1 MRASNAD
8 GPPRLTLRLKRKH
21 GGASALTLER
31 ADGTTTWQRQE
42 RHAEFFA
49 HHDLTHFAVETTLAL
64 HGAFYGLVASG
75 WEFDDFSPPY
85 PRGPIPR
92 EALWAETVV
101 GMLDAERAS
110 RAAGGEALDADT
122 LNAQVRSKF
131 AAALVEPPREVTAAE
146 LAAIHAARAT
156 LFDRWWTTPE
166 GETLTLVFAP
176 APR

>member
-1 MRASNAD
+1 MRASSAD
-8 GPPRLTLRLKRKH
+8 GSARLTLRLKRKH

-42 RHAEFFA
+42 RYAEFFA

-64 HGAFYGLVASG
+64 AGAFYGLVASG

-92 EALWAETVV
+92 EALWAETIV

-110 RAAGGEALDADT
+110 RAAGGDLLDADA

-131 AAALVEPPREVTAAE
+131 EASGAEPPRAVTAAE

-166 GETLTLVFAP
+166 GETLTLEFAP
-176 APR
+176 VAR